1 VAGVATDLM
10 VTEASSMV
18 SARET
23 VEQFWEALYRRDF
36 TAVAAFFGPAST
48 YTDVATPPEDLAVGP
63 DQVVARLKLGIAR
76 LEEYDHTPVLM
87 VSEGDIVVTEHI
99 ENWRWHTGETISFPF
114 TSIHEVVDG
123 VIVRWTDYWDLQTL
137 LGAAPA
143 WWIEEIAAGYV

>member
-1 VAGVATDLM
+1 M
-10 VTEASSMV
+10 R

-23 VEQFWEALYRRDF
+23 VEQFWDALYRRDF
-36 TAVAAFFGPAST
+36 DAVASFFGPEST

-63 DQVVARLKLGIAR
+63 AQVVDRLKLGIAR
-76 LEEYDHTPVLM
+76 LEHYGHTPVLM
-87 VSEGDIVVTEHI
+87 ISEGDVVVTEHI

-114 TSIHEVVDG
+114 TSVHEVSDG
-123 VIVRWTDYWDLQTL
+123 IIRRWTDYWDLQTL